1 MRVFKNRS
9 FSRWARKEKIADAEL
24 HAAALEVVAGKVE
37 ADLGGYLFKKRIAR
51 RGGGKSGGYRTLIGY
66 RKGNSDRM
74 IFLYGFPKNQRA
86 NITDRER
93 EALGIAAE
101 AFIRAS
107 DAQVELLK
115 RNGGAVELEGSGNE

>member
-93 EALGIAAE
+93 EALAIAAE